1 MLSSFFP
8 GSCPCRFL
16 FEGVVPSLWP
26 QYTTATLLT
35 SHFNSTCFYNLPF
48 FFQSGLRHKCSFLLS
63 TFKRWFKDVQMLRHS
78 RFADASRMIQRWLNV
93 DSLFQVRK
101 KESLFR
107 LSLTAY
113 LPYPLPT
120 QERSFYRKVSW
131 AWNPW
136 NVLWTLCG
144 QSPVFA
150 KFLQSYCPTALGLSL
165 QQSSNT

>member
-8 GSCPCRFL
+8 GSCPCRFCLKVL
-16 FEGVVPSLWP
+16 FLRCDHSIQQRASQRVTLIVHVFIIFLFLSVWP
-26 QYTTATLLT
+26 PALM
-35 SHFNSTCFYNLPF
+35 P
-48 FFQSGLRHKCSFLLS
+48 FLLS
-63 TFKRWFKDVQMLRHS
+63 PFKRWFKDVQKLRQS
-78 RFADASRMIQRWLNV
+78 RFADASKKIQRWLNV
-93 DSLFQVRK
+93 ASPLKVQK

-131 AWNPW
+131 AWKPW

-150 KFLQSYCPTALGLSL
+150 KFLQSYSLTALGLGL
-165 QQSSNT
+165 KKSSNT